1 MSAENKWIWNRTKV
15 LAEELNF
22 SACGC
27 TKATEVSETTID
39 RYNERLSKGYFA
51 EMSYLKRNCEKRF
64 NPTLLEGGT
73 QSLLLFL
80 APFGENKY
88 IVKSPSKEQEENK
101 STEIEKKREAKIS
114 QYAMGQD
121 YHKVIKDKLFYILKA
136 LREEDPSIKGRP
148 FVDSAPLLERYWAA
162 RAGLGFIGKNNF
174 LISPECGIRNFIGVL
189 CLNKELPYSTPI
201 FFTSP
206 NKQNYE
212 KEYCITNE
220 SALKRNSKID
230 CRECDRCLKACPT
243 GALEGPYMLNA
254 NKCTSYLTIEA
265 TYRENA
271 QKQAQKGTIK
281 RFDLLSMPNE
291 AQAVN
296 GWLFGCD
303 ECMNACPWNSKNRP
317 SWSEFLKD
325 AKENK

>member
-101 STEIEKKREAKIS
+101 STEIEKKREAFEKLSTTDQVDQAKKRLFAIAQDMAES
-114 QYAMGQD
+114 LPARIPHERVPELFRVARAHYARVPSLNDLQRAWDNHMKPQAEAPAP
-121 YHKVIKDKLFYILKA
+121 KDAPKLAPPPELAHSEAQMRHLAAVRTAIAEGRTFELCA
-136 LREEDPSIKGRP
+136 REDWMEPYLAADPGHSHLHDR
-148 FVDSAPLLERYWAA
+148 RHHAA
-162 RAGLGFIGKNNF
+162 RL
-174 LISPECGIRNFIGVL
+174 
-189 CLNKELPYSTPI
+189 
-201 FFTSP
+201 
-206 NKQNYE
+206 
-212 KEYCITNE
+212 
-220 SALKRNSKID
+220 
-230 CRECDRCLKACPT
+230 DR
-243 GALEGPYMLNA
+243 
-254 NKCTSYLTIEA
+254 
-265 TYRENA
+265 
-271 QKQAQKGTIK
+271 
-281 RFDLLSMPNE
+281 
-291 AQAVN
+291 
-296 GWLFGCD
+296 
-303 ECMNACPWNSKNRP
+303 
-317 SWSEFLKD
+317 
-325 AKENK
+325 